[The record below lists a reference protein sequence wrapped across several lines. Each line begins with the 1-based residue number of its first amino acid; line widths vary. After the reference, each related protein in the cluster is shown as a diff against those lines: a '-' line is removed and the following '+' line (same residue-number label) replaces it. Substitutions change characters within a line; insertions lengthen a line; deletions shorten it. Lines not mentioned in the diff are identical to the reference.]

1 MRVLVTAASRHES
14 THEIAAAIA
23 TGLRD
28 RGIDSLAVPVE
39 AVTTLDGFD
48 AVVLGSAVY
57 MGRWLGEARRLAQ
70 VHASALCMMPVW
82 LFSSG
87 PVGPADHRIPP
98 GTPADV
104 PVLMRL
110 TRALGHRVFPGRLDM
125 RRLHFAERALAR
137 RTIHAP
143 GGDSRDWDAIDRFA
157 GEIAGELLRA
167 RRVPVTRADREPA
180 GRPAPGTGKCA
191 ASVG

>member
-23 TGLRD
+23 AGLID
-28 RGIDSLAVPVE
+28 RGIDAAALPAE
-39 AVTTLDGFD
+39 QVTTLDGFD

-57 MGRWLGEARRLAQ
+57 TGRWLGEARRLAQ
-70 VHASALCMMPVW
+70 IHASALCMMPVW

-87 PVGPADHRIPP
+87 PVGPVDHLIPP

-104 PVLMRL
+104 PVVMRL
-110 TRALGHRVFPGRLDM
+110 TRAIGHRTFPGRLDM
-125 RRLHFAERALAR
+125 RRLQYAERAVV

-143 GGDSRDWDAIDRFA
+143 DGDSRDWNAIDCFA
-157 GEIAGELLRA
+157 GEIADQLFGA
-167 RRVPVTRADREPA
+167 HV
-180 GRPAPGTGKCA
+180 A
-191 ASVG
+191 A

>member
-1 MRVLVTAASRHES
+1 MSDRSVFRLRVLVTAASRHES

-57 MGRWLGEARRLAQ
+57 MGRWLGEARRLAH

-87 PVGPADHRIPP
+87 PLGPPDHLIPA
-98 GTPADV
+98 GEPADV
-104 PVLMRL
+104 QVLKHL
-110 TRALGHRVFPGRLDM
+110 SRAVAHRTFPGRLEM
-125 RRLHFAERALAR
+125 NRLDFAERTVA

-143 GGDSRDWDAIDRFA
+143 EGDCRDWEAIDRFA
-157 GEIAGELLRA
+157 GEIAQQLLAVHRA
-167 RRVPVTRADREPA
+167 A
-180 GRPAPGTGKCA
+180 
-191 ASVG
+191 